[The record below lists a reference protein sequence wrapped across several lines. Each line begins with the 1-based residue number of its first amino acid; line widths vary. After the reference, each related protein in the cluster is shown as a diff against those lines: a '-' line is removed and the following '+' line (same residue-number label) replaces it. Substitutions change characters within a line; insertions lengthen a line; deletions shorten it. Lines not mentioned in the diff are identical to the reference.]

1 MQTQITCPNCGT
13 PYAVD
18 IYQVIDAR
26 RQPQLKEQLLTGQ
39 LNFAVCPSCGA
50 GGRIATPLLYHDPAH
65 DLFMVHV
72 PQELNLD
79 QMRREEMIGRLVQ
92 QVMNATPQEQRRGY
106 MLQPQIMLTMQGF
119 LEKVLETEGVTPD
132 MIARQQKQAELLRTM
147 STASPDVVDFLLKE
161 RGREIDETF
170 FAMLR
175 SQIEALSQTNDP
187 RLVSLL
193 NLQARL
199 MTETEVGRQLEKRQ
213 IALHALNRDV
223 QKEQGLTPKLLL
235 KHVLLNK
242 DDEALINAIGLAG
255 QQAMTYEF
263 FTLLTAEVDKAE
275 KAKDVATARKLG
287 QVRDQLLKL
296 QDDLRQA
303 SQQVL
308 KEAQDT
314 LDEILKADDLETAIA
329 QNMDRIDDAF
339 LHVMQARAAH
349 AEQSGRKEE
358 LAKLDRINDY
368 LMSQIQ
374 QDVPPALQFLN
385 ELMMS
390 ETSEQRRAV
399 LDRNRDLVSPELL
412 DAIVALQKQSSAEG
426 RDALADQLG
435 EVAEELR
442 VMVEAGNPGA

>member
-1 MQTQITCPNCGT
+1 
-13 PYAVD
+13 
-18 IYQVIDAR
+18 
-26 RQPQLKEQLLTGQ
+26 
-39 LNFAVCPSCGA
+39 
-50 GGRIATPLLYHDPAH
+50 
-65 DLFMVHV
+65 
-72 PQELNLD
+72 
-79 QMRREEMIGRLVQ
+79 
-92 QVMNATPQEQRRGY
+92 
-106 MLQPQIMLTMQGF
+106 
-119 LEKVLETEGVTPD
+119 
-132 MIARQQKQAELLRTM
+132 
-147 STASPDVVDFLLKE
+147 
-161 RGREIDETF
+161 
-170 FAMLR
+170 
-175 SQIEALSQTNDP
+175 
-187 RLVSLL
+187 VSLL